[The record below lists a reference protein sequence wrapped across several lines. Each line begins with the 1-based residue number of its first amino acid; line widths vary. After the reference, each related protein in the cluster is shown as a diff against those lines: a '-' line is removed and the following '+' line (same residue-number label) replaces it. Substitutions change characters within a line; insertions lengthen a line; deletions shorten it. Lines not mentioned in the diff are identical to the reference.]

1 MGPSL
6 ALRTSS
12 IAVSGL
18 SRVFRYVFVRLAV
31 RVFLRMLVPRAFLGF
46 YVVASRVFIYVCAC
60 LIFLR
65 L

>member
-46 YVVASRVFIYVCAC
+46 FFCLASC
-60 LIFLR
+60 FLPCDVS
-65 L
+65 